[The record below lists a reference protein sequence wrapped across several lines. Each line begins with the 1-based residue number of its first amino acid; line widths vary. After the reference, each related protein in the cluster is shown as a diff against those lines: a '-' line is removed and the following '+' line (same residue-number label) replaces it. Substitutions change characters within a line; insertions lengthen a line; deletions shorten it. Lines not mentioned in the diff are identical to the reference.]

1 MGVATTLV
9 MGIVIRRVTAGDSV
23 VKVDGIMTKQAQ
35 STSSKSRDVIEVN
48 SSDNNTREIQSTD
61 LMDSPDLDLRLIRKA
76 EAVIRMRSGNLIV
89 VIERSTNSW
98 NHSACLR
105 TAEALVSSDI
115 YLSIYVPF
123 SFFALS
129 IGKLK
134 IRVCFSHAF
143 LLQGI
148 QNVWIIDPAAA
159 NQDNPSMT
167 TDDEGTANTNIVR
180 DKKNRLLH
188 LTTEEAE
195 QRRQHHLFARNAT
208 EWLSIREFDTTHEC
222 ILALRE
228 AEYQI
233 YVTDLSQ
240 KAVELNP
247 DSLNDNGRWPLPN
260 KMAIVFG
267 TEAVGCSEEMLNAA
281 DLRVYL
287 PLRGFADSLNL
298 SVATALVIHH
308 LLLME
313 PSYVASMTEEERR
326 ELRKLWFPKLARQRL
341 LSAKDKK
348 TRRRLIASI
357 SKFETLRAQTDQG
370 TEMTN
375 DQKEKIGK
383 LDAYRKELAEL
394 EQNAKFDAS
403 SQLVQDLIEKP
414 PDPLSDLRRA
424 DAHRVT
430 FAGKGVKKANLAN
443 WKGMVAVTGAQT
455 KLNST
460 AGYFRE
466 KLAQVDI
473 IPPSST

>member
-1 MGVATTLV
+1 MICV
-9 MGIVIRRVTAGDSV
+9 S
-23 VKVDGIMTKQAQ
+23 
-35 STSSKSRDVIEVN
+35 
-48 SSDNNTREIQSTD
+48 
-61 LMDSPDLDLRLIRKA
+61 LM
-76 EAVIRMRSGNLIV
+76 
-89 VIERSTNSW
+89 
-98 NHSACLR
+98 NH
-105 TAEALVSSDI
+105 
-115 YLSIYVPF
+115 
-123 SFFALS
+123 
-129 IGKLK
+129 
-134 IRVCFSHAF
+134 
-143 LLQGI
+143 LQGI

-159 NQDNPSMT
+159 SQDDPSLPT
-167 TDDEGTANTNIVR
+167 EDDEGTASTNIVR
-180 DKKNRLLH
+180 DKKNRLLQ

-208 EWLSIREFDTTHEC
+208 EWLSIREFETTTQC
-222 ILALRE
+222 IQALRH
-228 AEYQI
+228 AGFQI

-240 KAVELNP
+240 KAVELTP
-247 DSLNDNGRWPLPN
+247 DTLHANDRWPLPS

-298 SVATALVIHH
+298 SVAAALVIHH
-308 LLLME
+308 LLLLE
-313 PSYVASMTEEERR
+313 PSYVASMEEDERR

-357 SKFETLRAQTDQG
+357 SKFETLKAQANEGTKVTD
-370 TEMTN
+370 
-375 DQKEKIGK
+375 DQKAKIEK
-383 LDAYRKELAEL
+383 LPAYRKELVEL

-403 SQLVQDLIEKP
+403 RQLVQDLIEKP
-414 PDPLSDLRRA
+414 PEPISDLRRA

-460 AGYFRE
+460 AGFFRE
-466 KLAQVDI
+466 RLAQVDSSS
-473 IPPSST
+473 PSPT